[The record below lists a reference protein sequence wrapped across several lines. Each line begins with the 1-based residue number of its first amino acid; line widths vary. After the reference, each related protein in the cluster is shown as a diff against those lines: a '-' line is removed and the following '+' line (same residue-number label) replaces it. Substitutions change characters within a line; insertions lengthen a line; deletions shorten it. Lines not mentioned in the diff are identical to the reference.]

1 MASKVMTADE
11 RDAQLRKIA
20 GELAGK
26 YGVNNVTRRMVAK
39 AAKCSEPLVSS
50 YLGTLDQLK
59 AHAKREARKL
69 GLKPPTGKEE
79 AAIGAKLR
87 AHKPGDK
94 RDTRKRSVK
103 EVKAVKE
110 KKSAKTSAGSAVKPG
125 KRKVLRSADT
135 GEFVTKAKAAA
146 SPATTFADTVPTPS
160 ARPKPKPQSP
170 NPPERKPTAPPE
182 RKTAARPPKL
192 PPIVQPVIPSAVD

>member
-1 MASKVMTADE
+1 MTSEARE
-11 RDAQLRKIA
+11 AQLRKIV

-39 AAKCSEPLVSS
+39 AAKCSEPLVSA
-50 YLGTLDQLK
+50 YLGTLGELK
-59 AHAKREARKL
+59 IAAKREARRL

-87 AHKPGDK
+87 VHKPGDK
-94 RDTRKRSVK
+94 RDTRKRTVK
-103 EVKAVKE
+103 EVRKIKE
-110 KKSAKTSAGSAVKPG
+110 TKPAG
-125 KRKVLRSADT
+125 KRKVMRSAKS
-135 GEFVTKAKAAA
+135 GEFVTKAEAAA
-146 SPATTFADTVPTPS
+146 SPATTFADTVPTPTS
-160 ARPKPKPQSP
+160 KPKPRPQSP

>member
-69 GLKPPTGKEE
+69 GLKPPSGKEE

-110 KKSAKTSAGSAVKPG
+110 KAVPAKKSPARSGSYATAAATAATRRVTKSAATGASSPPVNSANDK
-125 KRKVLRSADT
+125 
-135 GEFVTKAKAAA
+135 
-146 SPATTFADTVPTPS
+146 
-160 ARPKPKPQSP
+160 PKPKPASP
-170 NPPERKPTAPPE
+170 LPPERKPTAPPE

>member
-1 MASKVMTADE
+1 MSSKVMTSEARE
-11 RDAQLRKIA
+11 AQLRKIV

-39 AAKCSEPLVSS
+39 AAKCSEPLVSA

-59 AHAKREARKL
+59 IAAKREARKL

-94 RDTRKRSVK
+94 RDTRKRTVK
-103 EVKAVKE
+103 EVRKIKE
-110 KKSAKTSAGSAVKPG
+110 TKPAG
-125 KRKVLRSADT
+125 KRKVMRSAKS
-135 GEFVTKAKAAA
+135 GEFVTKAAAAA
-146 SPATTFADTVPTPS
+146 SPATTFADTVPTPTS
-160 ARPKPKPQSP
+160 KPKPRPQSP

-182 RKTAARPPKL
+182 RKTAARAPKL
-192 PPIVQPVIPSAVD
+192 PPIQPVTPTAVD